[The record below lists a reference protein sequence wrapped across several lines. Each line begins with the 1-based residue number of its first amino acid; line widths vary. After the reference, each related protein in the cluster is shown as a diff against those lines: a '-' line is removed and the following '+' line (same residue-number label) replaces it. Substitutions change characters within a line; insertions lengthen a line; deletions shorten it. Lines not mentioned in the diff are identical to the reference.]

1 MWKSDGNDSHK
12 FYQIELTAHK
22 SLKSSRWHFIVF
34 HILAPGN
41 IFLGVKIGFTL
52 VTFIHWIFDYLK
64 GEKKIEKSVIYLAL
78 KQLKVAFGDEKYS
91 YIQHKHVF
99 LFLYKLKNDPCRK
112 INFILI
118 YLVFQIS
125 DKLTIAVLKQVNIY
139 IFIFYI

>member
-1 MWKSDGNDSHK
+1 MGLWKHKLFVDPVKKSTCKVWHETKAKEKVVECEKVDGNDSHK

-64 GEKKIEKSVIYLAL
+64 GEKEIEKSVIYLAL
-78 KQLKVAFGDEKYS
+78 KQLKVDGTEE
-91 YIQHKHVF
+91 
-99 LFLYKLKNDPCRK
+99 
-112 INFILI
+112 
-118 YLVFQIS
+118 
-125 DKLTIAVLKQVNIY
+125 
-139 IFIFYI
+139 